1 MYDHKI
7 SICKLRDIAFEK
19 ILGPTAT
26 IGQLEISINSVISSY
41 QWKIIAY
48 ILSKTQ
54 GSRLK
59 ITWEKLV
66 TAGPDL
72 STFMT

>member
-1 MYDHKI
+1 MYDHKN

-41 QWKIIAY
+41 QWKTIAY